1 MRSQYYNYS
10 YHSFPSDGAEYPR
23 TENLSQFIS
32 IVFVG
37 SRLQFESLIPSGFS
51 DVHDLRVRV
60 EVVYLWLRAL
70 KHLNPLYHNASIIE
84 TEAMRTKLLKIS
96 SNLLASATVVATE
109 AEIIIDQLVTPDGAT
124 DIPSDETQEE
134 NGEIPDRPMPVSLL
148 TRSIPVSRD
157 PTESASAAFRG
168 LIGKNNTNLIILF
181 MKLNLINLETFGA
194 TENVNSCLSSKD
206 TSPNNIDQVLEFC
219 LVLGSRYIYFYKK

>member
-1 MRSQYYNYS
+1 
-10 YHSFPSDGAEYPR
+10 
-23 TENLSQFIS
+23 
-32 IVFVG
+32 
-37 SRLQFESLIPSGFS
+37 
-51 DVHDLRVRV
+51 
-60 EVVYLWLRAL
+60 
-70 KHLNPLYHNASIIE
+70 
-84 TEAMRTKLLKIS
+84 MRTKLLKIS

-168 LIGKNNTNLIILF
+168 LIGNNNTNLIILF

-194 TENVNSCLSSKD
+194 TENVNSRLSSKD

>member
-1 MRSQYYNYS
+1 
-10 YHSFPSDGAEYPR
+10 
-23 TENLSQFIS
+23 
-32 IVFVG
+32 
-37 SRLQFESLIPSGFS
+37 
-51 DVHDLRVRV
+51 
-60 EVVYLWLRAL
+60 
-70 KHLNPLYHNASIIE
+70 
-84 TEAMRTKLLKIS
+84 MRTKLLKIS

-181 MKLNLINLETFGA
+181 MKLN
-194 TENVNSCLSSKD
+194 
-206 TSPNNIDQVLEFC
+206 
-219 LVLGSRYIYFYKK
+219 

>member
-1 MRSQYYNYS
+1 
-10 YHSFPSDGAEYPR
+10 
-23 TENLSQFIS
+23 
-32 IVFVG
+32 
-37 SRLQFESLIPSGFS
+37 
-51 DVHDLRVRV
+51 
-60 EVVYLWLRAL
+60 
-70 KHLNPLYHNASIIE
+70 
-84 TEAMRTKLLKIS
+84 MRTKLLKIS

-148 TRSIPVSRD
+148 TRSFPVSRD

-168 LIGKNNTNLIILF
+168 LIGNNNTNLIILF